1 MIGSIHFQA
10 RHRHDLDLDTLA
22 AGYER
27 ALLAIAAVPVTWKL
41 ADSSDGS
48 RHGGSGG
55 YRALHAY
62 MAGHQDVFDHLLNYD
77 CTDHR
82 YLTIDGIGM
91 VYRKSESDLQ
101 HWFIDSC
108 DATFRPVTAAFLHQ
122 QVALCRAA
130 LAVPGLEHATV
141 SRGQAHQIHF
151 PLRPPLAG
159 ANFAVVTTVDA
170 VDAAYTDPAVF
181 WRAWDTV
188 EPHGHLRL
196 CTRALDLPDPADDVA
211 WLGRTFE
218 ASMALARAAR
228 PGLTQYDVP
237 RPRPELAP
245 FWTPGPRPDAAGQPV
260 LALVGYDPADHLV
273 EYAGFVP
280 DPEPGFPMPHLL
292 VRDILT
298 LRALQRRKA
307 LPDGRPVASV
317 RVVFPSEAMARPE
330 RRPIRD
336 CGARLFFLG
345 PAGDLVEI
353 TD

>member
-1 MIGSIHFQA
+1 MT
-10 RHRHDLDLDTLA
+10 HR
-22 AGYER
+22 R
-27 ALLAIAAVPVTWKL
+27 
-41 ADSSDGS
+41 
-48 RHGGSGG
+48 
-55 YRALHAY
+55 
-62 MAGHQDVFDHLLNYD
+62 
-77 CTDHR
+77 TDPKR
-82 YLTIDGIGM
+82 
-91 VYRKSESDLQ
+91 Q
-101 HWFIDSC
+101 HWFITSYDEI
-108 DATFRPVTAAFLHQ
+108 FRPVTAAFLHQ

-141 SRGQAHQIHF
+141 SRGRTGEIHF